1 MPPPHK
7 GVQVLIQVSKI
18 LAGDLL
24 NGVHLAIFE
33 HGHLGVVI
41 LHLDEVQ
48 VLGGEGIGTVPVEI
62 ILFSSME
69 LSSTQSVMMYGP
81 ENSMVS
87 GDEPSC
93 WLPTCSTKSWRRGY
107 RPRTAMV
114 RSRS

>member
-1 MPPPHK
+1 
-7 GVQVLIQVSKI
+7 
-18 LAGDLL
+18 
-24 NGVHLAIFE
+24 
-33 HGHLGVVI
+33 
-41 LHLDEVQ
+41 
-48 VLGGEGIGTVPVEI
+48 
-62 ILFSSME
+62 ME

-114 RSRS
+114 RSKELSGRSRVISRVRSSRAFTPTSAQSVISREL